1 MFYHFLTDLFEI
13 TLDLDG
19 HLNRLH
25 TETICLH
32 NRIHERKKRT
42 LYYGHWGIQLIEN
55 GKVVGRLKYPVGI
68 QGPISHFPKI
78 RKQAEDWRDRK
89 NEMPD

>member
-1 MFYHFLTDLFEI
+1 MFYDFLSNLFQI

-25 TETICLH
+25 TETIRLH
-32 NRIHERKKRT
+32 NRIEESRKRK
-42 LYYGHWGIQLIEN
+42 LYYGHWGIQLIEG
-55 GKVVGRLKYPVGI
+55 GKVVGRLRYAVGP
-68 QGPISHFPKI
+68 QGPVVTPKV
-78 RKQAEDWRDRK
+78 KQMAEDWRNQ